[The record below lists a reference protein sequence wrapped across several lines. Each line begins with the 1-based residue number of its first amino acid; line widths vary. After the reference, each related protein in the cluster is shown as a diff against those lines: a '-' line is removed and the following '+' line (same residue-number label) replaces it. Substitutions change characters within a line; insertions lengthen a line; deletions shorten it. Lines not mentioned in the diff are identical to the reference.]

1 LIFSNNHTSWGSY
14 YYDDKEDALRVNVKP
29 VKLTESVERLK
40 YEFSNENENSA
51 VLALLWEKLRIP
63 FKVEVDYVKT
73 QIESFKKELRS
84 HNAFNP
90 EAWVQATQF
99 AVDHNTNL
107 KDAMQWSDNSINSA
121 FLGLKNFTTLSA
133 RASVL
138 IKLGKMADANAAI
151 KEALPLATMAELHQY
166 GRSLLIE
173 KKPKE
178 ALEIFKLNAQKNP
191 NTFTSNI
198 GLARGYSANGDIKKA
213 TQYINAALPL
223 APDKANKDAIENMMK
238 ILQEGKDINQ

>member
-1 LIFSNNHTSWGSY
+1 
-14 YYDDKEDALRVNVKP
+14 
-29 VKLTESVERLK
+29 
-40 YEFSNENENSA
+40 
-51 VLALLWEKLRIP
+51 
-63 FKVEVDYVKT
+63 
-73 QIESFKKELRS
+73 
-84 HNAFNP
+84 
-90 EAWVQATQF
+90 
-99 AVDHNTNL
+99 
-107 KDAMQWSDNSINSA
+107 
-121 FLGLKNFTTLSA
+121 
-133 RASVL
+133 
-138 IKLGKMADANAAI
+138 
-151 KEALPLATMAELHQY
+151 MAELHQY